1 MPRAMGL
8 DVGTLTI
15 GVAISDELGLAAHR
29 VCTVSRKGVRA
40 DCEVLAKLITERQ
53 VDRLVVGMPYELDG
67 TEERS
72 AKLARQVGEALS
84 ARTGLKVNYVDE
96 RFTSV
101 DAERR
106 LIAQGMSRA
115 KRKEVIDQ
123 EAAAIILQGWL
134 DHGVSVEEA

>member
-15 GVAISDELGLAAHR
+15 GVAVSDEMGFAAHR
-29 VCTVSRKGVRA
+29 VCTVARKGVRH
-40 DCEVLAKLITERQ
+40 DCEVLAKLIAERD
-53 VDRLVVGMPYELDG
+53 VDRIVVGMPYELDG

-72 AKLARQVGEALS
+72 ARLARQVGQAL
-84 ARTGLKVNYVDE
+84 AERTGVKVSYVDE

-115 KRKEVIDQ
+115 RRKELIDQ

-134 DHGVSVEEA
+134 DHGVQVEEA